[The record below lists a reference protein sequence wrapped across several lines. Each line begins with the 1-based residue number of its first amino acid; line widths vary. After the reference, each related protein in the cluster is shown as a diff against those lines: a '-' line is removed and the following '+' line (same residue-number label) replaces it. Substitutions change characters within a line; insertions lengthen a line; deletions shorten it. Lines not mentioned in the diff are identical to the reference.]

1 MQSVKKNR
9 YNIYE
14 FFQNKIYSKSKI
26 KKFTKVQIKKTFSEN
41 NITIVNKLHSFSKKL
56 LFLELNQK
64 QTDIEFQRVKKLIND
79 INDKSSK
86 KRLPIWNEG
95 WNENYSNILKKG
107 LSQGTIPGYYLRKN
121 QRIFKLKNS
130 KLIYPKSRNFE
141 LLFHRLILH
150 FINLKFLKEINAI
163 YEFGSGS
170 CQNLIFFLKNNKKIK
185 VFGSDWADSSIKILK
200 LIKKKYQ
207 KRFISFKKINM
218 FKKFSLNII
227 DNSCL
232 FTYCSMEQLGKNFK
246 NFLNSSIKLNFKLY
260 IHIEPIN
267 ELSAK
272 DKFGILSS
280 KYIKKR
286 NYLSGF
292 LTYLKKIE
300 RKKIIKILYKDKII
314 GNSFFDCWSVIVWKK
329 I

>member
-1 MQSVKKNR
+1 MKSVKKNR
-9 YNIYE
+9 YSIYE

-26 KKFTKVQIKKTFSEN
+26 KKFTKVQIKKIFNEN

-86 KRLPIWNEG
+86 KRMPIWNEG
-95 WNENYSNILKKG
+95 WNENYSKILKKG
-107 LSQGTIPGYYLRKN
+107 FSQGTIPGYYLRKN
-121 QRIFKLKNS
+121 QRIFKLKNNR
-130 KLIYPKSRNFE
+130 LIYPKNSNFE

-150 FINLKFLKEINAI
+150 FINLKFLKKMDAL
-163 YEFGSGS
+163 YEFGVGS
-170 CQNLIFFLKNNKKIK
+170 CQNLIFFLENNKKINI
-185 VFGSDWADSSIKILK
+185 FGSDWSDSSIKILK

-218 FKKFSLNII
+218 FKKFSLNIV

-232 FTYCSMEQLGKNFK
+232 FTYCSMEQLGKDFK
-246 NFLNSSIKLNFKLY
+246 NFLNSSIKLNFKFY

-267 ELSAK
+267 ELSTK

-292 LTYLKKIE
+292 LTYLKNIE
-300 RKKIIKILYKDKII
+300 RKGIVKILYKDRII